1 MQLLVLL
8 LCLCKFLKE
17 LFLLSLPFTFH
28 FPWRLLEDLFVLESG
43 CKGMTFCTILQTI
56 LQEICKKS
64 VILTVVH
71 ISNPVFA
78 ASTLIYIGKKSAFV
92 YGHNT
97 PKSMTGLRIGRNF
110 REKGRGKG
118 RNGEVKSSLRAE
130 YRSIQG
136 RILEYSRPNTGVFEP
151 EYSSTQDRILEYSGP
166 KTGAMR
172 EKGDSGWDKTDLK
185 VKCFEIRDGFHF
197 SCKSCPRRKV
207 AFWLRATPGVMR

>member
-1 MQLLVLL
+1 MYRNTCEIVQLLVLL

-172 EKGDSGWDKTDLK
+172 KKGDSGW
-185 VKCFEIRDGFHF
+185 GQ
-197 SCKSCPRRKV
+197 
-207 AFWLRATPGVMR
+207 